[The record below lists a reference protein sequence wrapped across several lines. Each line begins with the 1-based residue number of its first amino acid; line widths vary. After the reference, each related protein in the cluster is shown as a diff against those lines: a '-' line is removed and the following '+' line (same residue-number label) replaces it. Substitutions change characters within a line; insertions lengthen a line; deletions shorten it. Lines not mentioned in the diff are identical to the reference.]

1 MSEMDVET
9 LLLDVKKLGE
19 RVSALKD
26 SIATEEATKT
36 SLIMPFFQ
44 LLGYDVFNP
53 LEFSPEY
60 IADVGIKK
68 GEKVDYAIL
77 NNGNPIILIEAK
89 SIKEN
94 LKNHDS
100 QLFRYFGT
108 TTAKFGILTN
118 GNEYRFYT
126 DLEEPNK
133 MDKTPFFSF
142 VLTEIKDVQIS
153 EIFKFQKENFDV
165 ENISKAAS
173 DLKYL
178 NFVKEFLTKEVN
190 DPSEEFVKFIL
201 GEIYDGI
208 KTKVI
213 IDKFTPVVKRGFRQF
228 IADQVNSKLNAALNT
243 SVSVE
248 EVNVEPIIE
257 EKEVEEKVITTE
269 SEIEAFTTTKLLLKD
284 TIDTSRIFYRDNKSY
299 FNIMVDNSIR
309 KWILRLY
316 INNSRTFFVINDEE
330 KTTIEIVD
338 VIDIFNY
345 ADKII
350 PVVERY
356 I

>member
-1 MSEMDVET
+1 
-9 LLLDVKKLGE
+9 GE
-19 RVSALKD
+19 RVSTLKD

-60 IADVGIKK
+60 VADVGIKK

-77 NNGNPIILIEAK
+77 NNNNPIILIEAK
-89 SIKEN
+89 SIKSD

-248 EVNVEPIIE
+248 DLEVPQVEANAE
-257 EKEVEEKVITTE
+257 EEEDIITTE
-269 SEIEAFTTTKLLLKD
+269 AEIEAFTTTKLLLKD

-299 FNIMVDNSIR
+299 FNIIIDNSIR
-309 KWILRLY
+309 KWVLRLY
-316 INNSRTFFVINDEE
+316 INNARTYFVINDEE

-338 VIDIFNY
+338 VIDIFNH

-356 I
+356 L

>member
-1 MSEMDVET
+1 M
-9 LLLDVKKLGE
+9 
-19 RVSALKD
+19 
-26 SIATEEATKT
+26 
-36 SLIMPFFQ
+36 
-44 LLGYDVFNP
+44 
-53 LEFSPEY
+53 
-60 IADVGIKK
+60 
-68 GEKVDYAIL
+68 
-77 NNGNPIILIEAK
+77 IEAK

-284 TIDTSRIFYRDNKSY
+284 TIDTSRIF
-299 FNIMVDNSIR
+299 
-309 KWILRLY
+309 
-316 INNSRTFFVINDEE
+316 
-330 KTTIEIVD
+330 IEI
-338 VIDIFNY
+338 INLILISWL
-345 ADKII
+345 II
-350 PVVERY
+350 VLENGF
-356 I
+356 

>member
-1 MSEMDVET
+1 
-9 LLLDVKKLGE
+9 
-19 RVSALKD
+19 
-26 SIATEEATKT
+26 
-36 SLIMPFFQ
+36 
-44 LLGYDVFNP
+44 
-53 LEFSPEY
+53 
-60 IADVGIKK
+60 
-68 GEKVDYAIL
+68 
-77 NNGNPIILIEAK
+77 
-89 SIKEN
+89 SIKSD

-201 GEIYDGI
+201 GEIYDGM

-248 EVNVEPIIE
+248 DLEVPQVEANAE
-257 EKEVEEKVITTE
+257 EEEDIITTE
-269 SEIEAFTTTKLLLKD
+269 A
-284 TIDTSRIFYRDNKSY
+284 
-299 FNIMVDNSIR
+299 
-309 KWILRLY
+309 
-316 INNSRTFFVINDEE
+316 
-330 KTTIEIVD
+330 
-338 VIDIFNY
+338 
-345 ADKII
+345 
-350 PVVERY
+350 
-356 I
+356 

>member
-1 MSEMDVET
+1 
-9 LLLDVKKLGE
+9 
-19 RVSALKD
+19 
-26 SIATEEATKT
+26 
-36 SLIMPFFQ
+36 MPFFQ

-77 NNGNPIILIEAK
+77 NNNNPIILIEAK
-89 SIKEN
+89 SIKED

-133 MDKTPFFSF
+133 MDRAPFFSF
-142 VLTEIKDVQIS
+142 VLTEVKDVQIS

-165 ENISKAAS
+165 DNISKAAS

-190 DPSEEFVKFIL
+190 DPSEDFVKFIL
-201 GEIYDGI
+201 GEIYDGM

-248 EVNVEPIIE
+248 ELEVPQVEVTADGE
-257 EKEVEEKVITTE
+257 EDIITTE
-269 SEIEAFTTTKLLLKD
+269 AEIEAFTTTKLLLKD

-299 FNIMVDNSIR
+299 FNIIIDNSIR
-309 KWILRLY
+309 KWVLRLY
-316 INNSRTFFVINDEE
+316 INNSRTYFVINDEE

-338 VIDIFNY
+338 VIDIFNH

-356 I
+356 L